1 MLQKRRFIP
10 HLEKWGHSR
19 PFRVKKFWKI
29 LASSIWR
36 GFFDV
41 RLLNQCVKTWLRE
54 KRRFLRFA
62 RNLRP
67 HCFGEGNRV
76 EHFSEFGRICSTF
89 GVALPG
95 FGELGRQKSDISSVF
110 CLLSESRGPD
120 LNSRVDKNQTFLPF
134 FVYFR
139 VCAGRIR
146 VVG

>member
-19 PFRVKKFWKI
+19 PFRVKEIWKI

-36 GFFDV
+36 GLFAV
-41 RLLNQCVKTWLRE
+41 RLLNQCVKTCLRA

-76 EHFSEFGRICSTF
+76 EHFSDFGKFCSTF
-89 GVALPG
+89 GVARTG
-95 FGELGRQKSDISSVF
+95 FEQSGRQKSDISPVF
-110 CLLSESRGPD
+110 CLLLGLRGPD
-120 LNSRVDKNQTFLPF
+120 FNSRVDKNQTFLPF

-139 VCAGRIR
+139 VCAGRI
-146 VVG
+146 